1 MTPKKTKYA
10 KQLGGHHPNQKG
22 PIKKDED
29 LLTGSISNKFT
40 SYQGSK
46 EKSEEEPEEDIP
58 NKREEDDDEDDD
70 DIGAGRRNMLGSID
84 KSTDKHR
91 NLYI

>member
-29 LLTGSISNKFT
+29 VLTGSRFDFRIGIYPIKTQPIRDLLCDCCLACAAITDQHNVPRQART
-40 SYQGSK
+40 SHDS
-46 EKSEEEPEEDIP
+46 SSP
-58 NKREEDDDEDDD
+58 
-70 DIGAGRRNMLGSID
+70 
-84 KSTDKHR
+84 
-91 NLYI
+91 